1 MHETR
6 VRAFGVLTP
15 APGGPRVT
23 VSVDVLRLERAAEGD
38 GRVTGSRRST
48 EPLGQEAAKHAGSL
62 LAETAARAGTVDGGL
77 QSAVATVR
85 EWHDADGKLLERRT
99 ELLARVETAR
109 GPVLFGTAGNGE
121 PSSTAED
128 LPWHELAAPVAGT
141 AGEDPPADWRER
153 PLVLCPS
160 PAAVLVAGTAF
171 SLTSRGGR
179 DTAHRLAGRRV
190 LPSLTLRDLPTAPS
204 AYDLDDLGG
213 PAEPTTLVDDGRI
226 RPPAPLRE
234 GIPVGR
240 AVWDHDSGACAPA
253 PLARLELL
261 GPDLPLP
268 PHAVELVRC
277 VEGLQ
282 RYHADGT
289 VRLQCLAR
297 VADRPG
303 VWFTVVLRGKP
314 VHLLRRARGLT
325 GPPTAVHSDSDV
337 TTRSLVLAGAAELEG
352 TGHAVVTVNNP

>member
-1 MHETR
+1 MHESR

-23 VSVDVLRLERAAEGD
+23 VSVDALRLERDDA
-38 GRVTGSRRST
+38 GRVTGSLRST
-48 EPLGQEAAKHAGSL
+48 EPLGQEAAKHTGLL
-62 LAETAARAGTVDGGL
+62 LAETAARAGTGDGGL

-85 EWHDADGKLLERRT
+85 EWRDADGKLLERRT
-99 ELLARVETAR
+99 ELLARVETAG

-121 PSSTAED
+121 PLATAED
-128 LPWHELAAPVAGT
+128 LPWHELAAPAGST
-141 AGEDPPADWRER
+141 AGDGPPADWRER
-153 PLVLCPS
+153 PLVLRPS

-190 LPSLTLRDLPTAPS
+190 LPSLTLRDLPTTPS
-204 AYDLDDLGG
+204 AHAQDDLGG
-213 PAEPTTLVDDGRI
+213 PAQPRTLVDDGRI

-240 AVWDHDSGACAPA
+240 AVWDHDSGACAPP

-268 PHAVELVRC
+268 SHAVELVRC

-297 VADRPG
+297 VTERPG
-303 VWFTVVLRGKP
+303 AWFTVVLRGKP